1 MSHLE
6 LISRLAQPL
15 ADGEGKIVLLVLDG
29 LGDIRTEAQPLTP
42 LEHAALPHL
51 DALAR
56 RSALG
61 RLVPVAPGVT
71 PGSGPGHLA
80 LFGHDPTQPAAD
92 IGRGVLEA
100 LGEGLPVEPGD
111 LAARGNFATADAAG
125 NLTDRRAGRIPTE
138 ECRRLCAAIREAL
151 RPEQPVD
158 GVQVTVEAGEGHRFV
173 LLLRGDGLSP
183 DLEDTDPQRLGVPP
197 LPVTARH
204 DPGTARAGGEARARG
219 ERGERTAAVVRR
231 VVATIERALA
241 AEPRANR
248 VLLRGFSQLPH
259 LPRMRDLYHL
269 RCGAFAGYPLYRG
282 AAAACG
288 MEVVAAGKRP
298 AEAIAAAAAHWQR
311 FDYFFVHAKQTDAA
325 GEDGDFAAKV
335 RAIEEVD
342 ASLPALLELR
352 PAVLAVT
359 GDHSTPAP
367 LKSHSWH
374 PVPLLLCSGRCSIDG
389 SEEFSERAAARGEL
403 GTLLSHQ
410 LMGLLLANAGRL
422 AKYGA

>member
-15 ADGEGKIVLLVLDG
+15 PDGDGKIVLLVLDG

-111 LAARGNFATADAAG
+111 VAARGNFATADAAG

-197 LPVTARH
+197 LPVTARG
-204 DPGTARAGGEARARG
+204 DAREGGARS

-231 VVATIERALA
+231 VMATIERALSG
-241 AEPRANR
+241 EPRANR
-248 VLLRGFSQLPH
+248 ALLRGFSQLPH
-259 LPRMRDLYHL
+259 LPRMSDLYHL

-288 MEVVAAGKRP
+288 MEVVPAGKRP
-298 AEAIAAAAAHWQR
+298 AEAIAAAAASWQR

-374 PVPLLLCSGRCSIDG
+374 PVPLLLHSACCSIDG

-403 GTLLSHQ
+403 GTILSHQ

>member
-1 MSHLE
+1 MNHLE

-15 ADGEGKIVLLVLDG
+15 PDGEGKIVLLVLDG

-92 IGRGVLEA
+92 VGRGVLEA
-100 LGEGLPVEPGD
+100 LGEGLPVGPGD
-111 LAARGNFATADAAG
+111 VAARGNFATADAAG
-125 NLTDRRAGRIPTE
+125 NLIDRRAGRIPTE

-151 RPEQPVD
+151 RPQQPVD
-158 GVQVTVEAGEGHRFV
+158 GVQVIVEAGEGHRFV

-183 DLEDTDPQRLGVPP
+183 GLEDTDPQRLGVPP
-197 LPVTARH
+197 LPVTARG
-204 DPGTARAGGEARARG
+204 DSSKG
-219 ERGERTAAVVRR
+219 GERTAAVVRR
-231 VVATIERALA
+231 VVATIEQALA
-241 AEPRANR
+241 GEPRANR
-248 VLLRGFSQLPH
+248 ALLRGFSQLPH
-259 LPRMRDLYHL
+259 LPRMSDLYHL

-288 MEVVAAGKRP
+288 MEVVPAGKRP
-298 AEAIAAAAAHWQR
+298 AEAIAAAGANWQR

-374 PVPLLLCSGRCSIDG
+374 PVPLLLHSGCCSIDG

-403 GTLLSHQ
+403 GTILSHQ

>member
-15 ADGEGKIVLLVLDG
+15 PDGEGKIVLLVLDG
-29 LGDIRTEAQPLTP
+29 LGDIRTEAQPMTP
-42 LEHAALPHL
+42 LEHASLPHL

-56 RSALG
+56 RSTLG

-80 LFGHDPTQPAAD
+80 LFGHDPTQPAANV
-92 IGRGVLEA
+92 GRGVLEA
-100 LGEGLPVEPGD
+100 LGEGLPVGPGD
-111 LAARGNFATADAAG
+111 VAARGNFATADAAG

-151 RPEQPVD
+151 RPEQPVG

-197 LPVTARH
+197 LPVA
-204 DPGTARAGGEARARG
+204 ARG
-219 ERGERTAAVVRR
+219 KGGERTAAVVRR
-231 VVATIERALA
+231 VVATIGRALA

-248 VLLRGFSQLPH
+248 ALLRGFSQLPH
-259 LPRMRDLYHL
+259 LPRVSDLYHL
-269 RCGAFAGYPLYRG
+269 RAGAFAGYPLYRG

-288 MEVVAAGKRP
+288 MEVVPSGKRP
-298 AEAIAAAAAHWQR
+298 AEAIAAARSSWHR

-342 ASLPALLELR
+342 ASLPALLELH

-374 PVPLLLCSGRCSIDG
+374 PVPLLLHSGCCSIDG

-403 GTLLSHQ
+403 GTILSHQ
-410 LMGLLLANAGRL
+410 LMGLLLANACRL